1 MVIDSCGT
9 MHMYLS
15 CHSEV
20 RDNYY
25 YSAWVRFITML
36 IRSFL
41 AAGACMHAAVKQSEC
56 HLATIVYSD
65 CV

>member
-1 MVIDSCGT
+1 

-20 RDNYY
+20 RDNY